1 MFKNLKLWFW
11 YDWALLCIRF
21 IIWLSLISTTIQQQD
36 HLKVPLWIIIL
47 WEIVSFSVPW
57 ICLMFSYRY
66 YLFTEIIL
74 FGGVCFYLTLL
85 FPSAYLTFLMP
96 TFMIAA
102 NSAHKSYRWS
112 GPITI
117 ILFPLL
123 IAIFSKVTDLWGI
136 ILQLSLAFTMGSFF
150 RLLAINYRQSET
162 IRNQKRVLEQYVSQV
177 ERITLL
183 EERDRLSKDLHD
195 TIGHSYTSIIM
206 GMETLRTE
214 LETKEGGQR
223 LDSLLQLARNSME
236 EVRTYLH
243 QIDSPQES
251 LPLTVMLKQLT
262 KEFEKHAKVNA
273 RIQII
278 GEEYIVSKQSKMTLY
293 RSLQESLTNAV
304 RHGNATEIIVSLHF
318 EPQQTRLDVQD
329 NGCGVEEWKDGFGV
343 TGMKERV
350 RQLQGRV
357 TVYSKKGEGTLIS
370 CVLPRLSQL
379 SDERIR
385 LCIIDDHSF
394 VRESLHT
401 ILNGQEDLQV
411 VGMAEDGKQAVEL
424 CESLNPDLVL
434 MDLEMPNLDGILAT
448 KMIKEKYP
456 DIRVLILSTFQDTE
470 RAKEIIR
477 SGADGYLL
485 KSIESRELAES
496 IRLVYRGGTMIDQHL
511 FHSMWEGNDEASSD
525 ESSSDESK
533 LDGKEYGLTKRELEI
548 LSFLSQGLR
557 YKTIAEKMYLSN
569 GTVRNYA
576 SNLYDKLGVKNREE
590 AAQKAKERGLIP

>member
-1 MFKNLKLWFW
+1 MKLWFW

-36 HLKVPLWIIIL
+36 HLTVPLWIIIL

-123 IAIFSKVTDLWGI
+123 IAIFSKVTDLWVI
-136 ILQLSLAFTMGSFF
+136 ILQLSLAFAMGSFF

-162 IRNQKRVLEQYVSQV
+162 IRNQKHVLEQYVSQV

-195 TIGHSYTSIIM
+195 TMGHSYTSIIM
-206 GMETLRTE
+206 GMETLRME
-214 LETKEGGQR
+214 LKSKEGEQQ

-236 EVRTYLH
+236 EVRLYLH
-243 QIDSPQES
+243 QLDLSQES
-251 LPLTVMLKQLT
+251 LPLAVTLQQLT
-262 KEFEKHAKVNA
+262 EEFKKHAKVNV
-273 RIQII
+273 RTRII
-278 GEEYIVSKQSKMTLY
+278 GEEYMASKQSKMTLY

-304 RHGNATEIIVSLHF
+304 RHGHSTEIIVSLHF
-318 EPQQTRLDVQD
+318 EPQQIRLDVQD
-329 NGCGVEEWKDGFGV
+329 NGCGVEEWKDGFGL
-343 TGMKERV
+343 TAMKERV
-350 RQLQGRV
+350 SQSQGRV
-357 TVYSKKGEGTLIS
+357 IVYSKKGEGTLIS
-370 CVLPRLSQL
+370 CVLPKQAQL
-379 SDERIR
+379 SNEQIR
-385 LCIIDDHSF
+385 LCIVDDHSF
-394 VRESLHT
+394 IRESLHT
-401 ILNGQEDLQV
+401 ILDGQEDLQV
-411 VGMAEDGKQAVEL
+411 VGMAEDGERAVEL
-424 CESLNPDLVL
+424 CERLKPDVVL
-434 MDLEMPNLDGILAT
+434 MDLEMPNLDGIHAT
-448 KMIKEKYP
+448 KMIKEKWP
-456 DIRVLILSTFQDTE
+456 GIRVLILSTFQNTE

-477 SGADGYLL
+477 NGADGYLL
-485 KSIESRELAES
+485 KSIDSRELAES
-496 IRLVYRGGTMIDQHL
+496 IRLVYRGGTMINHDL
-511 FHSMWEGNDEASSD
+511 FHRMWEENEETGSF
-525 ESSSDESK
+525 ESRS
-533 LDGKEYGLTKRELEI
+533 DGKEYGLTKRELEI
-548 LSFLSQGLR
+548 LELLSQGSR
-557 YKTIAEKMYLSN
+557 YKTIASKLYLSN

-576 SNLYDKLGVKNREE
+576 SNLYEKLGVKNREE
-590 AAQKAKERGLIP
+590 AVQKAKDTGLLS